1 MLPASRTNE
10 LVWKFHNTISY
21 PFSMQ
26 DLCVSV
32 LILVRVH
39 VGMGAFV
46 FVLRVCAC
54 VRKV

>member
-54 VRKV
+54 VRKF